1 VTVRNLDAL
10 FRPKSVAVI
19 GASERPGSTG
29 AMVWARVLE
38 GGFEGPLWPVNPK
51 YETLG
56 DHAVIGDPGDLPEAP
71 TVALICTPPATWPG
85 IIHKLGGLGTRAAII
100 VGEVRCDE
108 DRLALRHALS
118 AARPNLLRI
127 VGPGS
132 LGVVSPALRAHLGA
146 PSCTVKAGGVAWVS
160 QSNALTNAVLGWAHA
175 RGLGFSH
182 AVALGGEADVDAGDV
197 LDYLASDPGTR
208 AILLELDTVRAARKF
223 MSAARAAARNKPVL
237 ALRSGRADPAD
248 GLYTAAF
255 RRAGM
260 VRVDALDDL
269 LDEIETLGVGRV
281 AAGATA
287 TLITSDSGLA
297 TLACDAFAA
306 AGDTLAPWPDEAS
319 DAFRQTLPYAVG
331 GNPLQLGD
339 DARPEHFGTALK
351 LLADHR
357 STGTAFV
364 VHASTHGAPVG
375 EVARALIANQ
385 RFAYRGLLA
394 CFFGGVDAAT
404 RDALHAQ
411 GIPVHT
417 TPQRLARAF
426 ARLVDYRMGR
436 ELLMQTPEG
445 LPAQIPE
452 CIDAA
457 QAQARAVL
465 GAGEHQLT
473 GEAAARFLG
482 RFGLRVEAGGVSASG
497 GGAADAA
504 RDVARGSA
512 QGAATDSAQG
522 QRQDPALGATAG
534 FPQGQGEGREEA
546 PGAAAGSAQGRSQQ
560 QASAQ
565 RAVKASTVASAAP
578 QSPDCPEGS
587 ADSSTRPVVDIAV
600 ELHDNDNFGPV
611 FSFTAPSADGVS
623 ESLRVYGLPPLNPM
637 LARDIVTRS
646 PYARLVAPEPALA
659 ALTALS
665 QAVCDVKELVGLA
678 LTLRVYRDHV
688 IVVDPTLTVAPTRS
702 RLAIMPYPRRF
713 EETLDWQGA
722 RVTVRP
728 IRPED
733 EAAHHDFVE
742 AMTPEDLRLR
752 FFGAVGSFDH
762 SQLARMTQIDYDRE
776 MALIATVQSEEGFTR
791 TLGVV
796 RAVADPDNETAEFA
810 VAVRSD
816 QKGRRLGQLL
826 MDRIIKYARVRGIHW
841 LVGEALRENTPMIGL
856 AKACGF
862 TITRTED
869 PGVVG
874 FRMALDEPAAN

>member
-1 VTVRNLDAL
+1 MTVRNLDAL

-29 AMVWARVLE
+29 AMVWTRVLD
-38 GGFEGPLWPVNPK
+38 GGFDGPLWPVNPK
-51 YETLG
+51 YERLDG
-56 DHAVIGDPGDLPEAP
+56 HAVIHDPGDLPEAP

-208 AILLELDTVRAARKF
+208 AILLELDSVRAARKF

-248 GLYTAAF
+248 ALYTAAF

-287 TLITSDSGLA
+287 TLITSDRGLA
-297 TLACDAFAA
+297 TLARDAFAA

-319 DAFRQTLPYAVG
+319 VALMQTLPYAVG

-375 EVARALIANQ
+375 EVAQALIANH

-426 ARLVDYRMGR
+426 ARLVDYRTGR

-457 QAQARAVL
+457 QAQAREAL
-465 GAGEHQLT
+465 AAGEHQLT

-482 RFGLRVEAGGVSASG
+482 RFGLQVE
-497 GGAADAA
+497 
-504 RDVARGSA
+504 
-512 QGAATDSAQG
+512 T
-522 QRQDPALGATAG
+522 
-534 FPQGQGEGREEA
+534 
-546 PGAAAGSAQGRSQQ
+546 
-560 QASAQ
+560 
-565 RAVKASTVASAAP
+565 
-578 QSPDCPEGS
+578 
-587 ADSSTRPVVDIAV
+587 DSSTKPVVDIAV
-600 ELHDNDNFGPV
+600 ELYDDGNFGPV
-611 FSFTAPSADGVS
+611 LRFTTPSADGVS
-623 ESLRVYGLPPLNPM
+623 EPLCVYGLPPLNPM

-659 ALTALS
+659 ALTSLS
-665 QAVCDVKELVGLA
+665 QAVCDVKELVGLT

-688 IVVDPTLTVAPTRS
+688 MIVEPTLNLAPTRS

-713 EETLDWQGA
+713 EETLDWQGV

-776 MALIATVQSEEGFTR
+776 MALIATVQSDEGFTR

-826 MDRIIKYARVRGIHW
+826 MDRIIKYARLRGIHW
-841 LVGEALRENTPMIGL
+841 LVGEALRENAPMIGL
-856 AKACGF
+856 AKASGF

-874 FRMALDEPAAN
+874 FRMALDEAATH

>member
-1 VTVRNLDAL
+1 MTVRNLDAL

-29 AMVWARVLE
+29 AMVWARLLE
-38 GGFEGPLWPVNPK
+38 GGFEGPLWPVNPR
-51 YETLG
+51 YETLSG
-56 DHAVIGDPGDLPEAP
+56 HPVIGDVGDLPQAP
-71 TVALICTPPATWPG
+71 TVALICTPAASWPS

-100 VGEVRCDE
+100 VGEMRCED
-108 DRLALRHALS
+108 DRLALRHALA
-118 AARPNLLRI
+118 AARPHLLRI

-132 LGVVSPALRAHLGA
+132 LGVVTPALRAHFGA

-182 AVALGGEADVDAGDV
+182 AIALGGEADVDAGDV

-208 AILLELDTVRAARKF
+208 AILLELDSVKAARKF

-287 TLITSDSGLA
+287 TLITSDRGLA

-306 AGDTLAPWPDEAS
+306 AGDTLAPWPEQASQALHEA
-319 DAFRQTLPYAVG
+319 LPHAVG

-351 LLADHR
+351 LLAEHR
-357 STGTAFV
+357 GTGTAFV

-375 EVARALIANQ
+375 DVAQALIENQ
-385 RFAYRGLLA
+385 RYAYRGLLA
-394 CFFGGVDAAT
+394 CFFGGLDAAT

-445 LPAQIPE
+445 LPAEVPDA
-452 CIDAA
+452 IDAA
-457 QAQARAVL
+457 QAQARAAL
-465 GAGEHQLT
+465 AAGERELT
-473 GEAAARFLG
+473 GEAAADLLK
-482 RFGLRVEAGGVSASG
+482 RFGLDIETVPTANTAGAGERP
-497 GGAADAA
+497 DAA
-504 RDVARGSA
+504 QTSRESDCVGTD
-512 QGAATDSAQG
+512 AASE
-522 QRQDPALGATAG
+522 R
-534 FPQGQGEGREEA
+534 
-546 PGAAAGSAQGRSQQ
+546 
-560 QASAQ
+560 
-565 RAVKASTVASAAP
+565 K
-578 QSPDCPEGS
+578 
-587 ADSSTRPVVDIAV
+587 PVVDIAV
-600 ELHDNDNFGPV
+600 ELHDDDNFGPV
-611 FSFTAPSADGVS
+611 FRFTAPSADGVS
-623 ESLRVYGLPPLNPM
+623 EPLRLYGLPPLNPT

-646 PYARLVAPEPALA
+646 PYARLIAPEPALA

-665 QAVCDVKELVGLA
+665 QAVCDVREIVGLR
-678 LTLRVYRDHV
+678 LTLRAYRDHV
-688 IVVDPTLTVAPTRS
+688 TVVAPTLRIAPTRS

-713 EETLDWQGA
+713 EETLDWQGL
-722 RVTVRP
+722 RITVRP

-776 MALIATVQSEEGFTR
+776 MALIATVQSDEGLAR

-810 VAVRSD
+810 VAIRSD
-816 QKGRRLGQLL
+816 QKGRRLGRLL
-826 MDRIIKYARVRGIHW
+826 TDRIIRYARARGIHW
-841 LVGEALRENTPMIGL
+841 LVGEALRENTAMIAL
-856 AKACGF
+856 ARSSGF
-862 TITRTED
+862 TITPTED
-869 PGVVG
+869 PSVVG
-874 FRMALDEPAAN
+874 FRMALEKEPEQEKSAATVRGAR

>member
-29 AMVWARVLE
+29 EMVWTRVLD
-38 GGFEGPLWPVNPK
+38 GGFDGPLWPVNPK

-56 DHAVIGDPGDLPEAP
+56 GHAVIHDAGDLPEAP

-208 AILLELDTVRAARKF
+208 AILLELDSVRAARKF

-248 GLYTAAF
+248 ALYTAAF

-287 TLITSDSGLA
+287 TLITSDRGLA

-319 DAFRQTLPYAVG
+319 EALKQSLPYAVG
-331 GNPLQLGD
+331 GNPLELGD

-351 LLADHR
+351 LLAEHR

-375 EVARALIANQ
+375 EVAQALIANQ
-385 RFAYRGLLA
+385 RYAYRGLLA

-457 QAQARAVL
+457 QAQARAAL
-465 GAGEHQLT
+465 AAGEHQLT

-482 RFGLRVEAGGVSASG
+482 RFGLQVEAREGSASE
-497 GGAADAA
+497 GGAGQ
-504 RDVARGSA
+504 VAQDIAQDIAQGSA
-512 QGAATDSAQG
+512 QV
-522 QRQDPALGATAG
+522 
-534 FPQGQGEGREEA
+534 
-546 PGAAAGSAQGRSQQ
+546 AAA
-560 QASAQ
+560 ASDAL
-565 RAVKASTVASAAP
+565 RAS
-578 QSPDCPEGS
+578 DCPES
-587 ADSSTRPVVDIAV
+587 SVDSSTRPVVDIAV
-600 ELHDNDNFGPV
+600 ELHDDDNFGPV
-611 FSFTAPSADGVS
+611 FRFTTPSADGVS
-623 ESLRVYGLPPLNPM
+623 EPLRVYGLPPLNPM
-637 LARDIVTRS
+637 LARDMVTRS

-665 QAVCDVKELVGLA
+665 QAVCDVKELVGLT
-678 LTLRVYRDHV
+678 LTLRVYRDR
-688 IVVDPTLTVAPTRS
+688 VVVVEPTLKLASTRS
-702 RLAIMPYPRRF
+702 RLAIVPYPRRF
-713 EETLDWQGA
+713 EETLDWQGV

-776 MALIATVQSEEGFTR
+776 MALIATVQSEEGVTR

-826 MDRIIKYARVRGIHW
+826 MDRIIKYARARGIHW

-856 AKACGF
+856 AKASGF

-874 FRMALDEPAAN
+874 FRMALDEATEASA

>member
-1 VTVRNLDAL
+1 MTVRNLDAL

-38 GGFEGPLWPVNPK
+38 GGFEGPVWPVNPK

-56 DHAVIGDPGDLPEAP
+56 GRKVIGDVGDLPQAP
-71 TVALICTPPATWPG
+71 TVALICTPPDTWPG

-100 VGEVRCDE
+100 VGEVRSDE
-108 DRLALRHALS
+108 DRVHLRHALS
-118 AARPNLLRI
+118 AARPHLLRI

-132 LGVVSPALRAHLGA
+132 LGVVSPAFHAHFGA

-248 GLYTAAF
+248 ALYTAAF

-260 VRVDALDDL
+260 VRVDSLDDL

-306 AGDTLAPWPDEAS
+306 AGDTLAPWPAEA
-319 DAFRQTLPYAVG
+319 DAALSEALPHAVA
-331 GNPLQLGD
+331 GNPLRLGD

-351 LLADHR
+351 LLAEHR

-375 EVARALIANQ
+375 EVAQALIANQ

-452 CIDAA
+452 AIDAA
-457 QAQARAVL
+457 QAQARAAL
-465 GAGEHQLT
+465 AAGEHQLT
-473 GEAAARFLG
+473 GAAAAQFLE
-482 RFGLRVEAGGVSASG
+482 RFGLSVETQGGDPKK
-497 GGAADAA
+497 GAL
-504 RDVARGSA
+504 A
-512 QGAATDSAQG
+512 QGATQGSTQVLSQQAAQ
-522 QRQDPALGATAG
+522 QS
-534 FPQGQGEGREEA
+534 
-546 PGAAAGSAQGRSQQ
+546 AAAPAQTDCEELV
-560 QASAQ
+560 AAQ
-565 RAVKASTVASAAP
+565 SRK
-578 QSPDCPEGS
+578 
-587 ADSSTRPVVDIAV
+587 PVVALAV
-600 ELHDNDNFGPV
+600 ELHDDDNFGPV
-611 FSFTAPSADGVS
+611 FRFTAPSTDGVS
-623 ESLRVYGLPPLNPM
+623 DPLRVYGLPPLNPM
-637 LARDIVTRS
+637 LARDMVTHSR
-646 PYARLVAPEPALA
+646 YARLIDPEPALT

-665 QAVCDVKELVGLA
+665 QAVCDVKEIVGLS
-678 LTLRVYRDHV
+678 LTLRVFKDHV
-688 IVVDPTLTVAPTRS
+688 VVVEPTLSLAAKRS
-702 RLAIMPYPRRF
+702 RLAIVPYPRRF
-713 EETLDWQGA
+713 EETLDWQGL
-722 RVTVRP
+722 RVTIRP

-776 MALIATVQSEEGFTR
+776 MALIATVTSEDGFTR

-810 VAVRSD
+810 AAVRSD

-826 MDRIIKYARVRGIHW
+826 MDRIIKYARARGIHW
-841 LVGEALRENTPMIGL
+841 LVGEALRENAPMIAL
-856 AKACGF
+856 ARSCGF
-862 TITRTED
+862 TITPTED

-874 FRMALDEPAAN
+874 FRMALDEPAQA

>member
-1 VTVRNLDAL
+1 
-10 FRPKSVAVI
+10 
-19 GASERPGSTG
+19 
-29 AMVWARVLE
+29 M
-38 GGFEGPLWPVNPK
+38 
-51 YETLG
+51 
-56 DHAVIGDPGDLPEAP
+56 
-71 TVALICTPPATWPG
+71 
-85 IIHKLGGLGTRAAII
+85 
-100 VGEVRCDE
+100 
-108 DRLALRHALS
+108 RHALS
-118 AARPNLLRI
+118 AARPHLLRI

-208 AILLELDTVRAARKF
+208 AILLELDSVRAARKF

-248 GLYTAAF
+248 ALYTAAF

-287 TLITSDSGLA
+287 TLITSDRGLA

-319 DAFRQTLPYAVG
+319 DALRQVLPHAVG

-351 LLADHR
+351 LIADHR

-375 EVARALIANQ
+375 EVAQALIANQ

-426 ARLVDYRMGR
+426 ARLIDYRMGR

-445 LPAQIPE
+445 LPAQIPAAV
-452 CIDAA
+452 DAA
-457 QAQARAVL
+457 QAQARAAL
-465 GAGEHQLT
+465 TAGEQQLT
-473 GEAAARFLG
+473 GAAAMTFLR
-482 RFGLRVEAGGVSASG
+482 RFGLRVEAQPDFAES
-497 GGAADAA
+497 DAA
-504 RDVARGSA
+504 
-512 QGAATDSAQG
+512 
-522 QRQDPALGATAG
+522 P
-534 FPQGQGEGREEA
+534 
-546 PGAAAGSAQGRSQQ
+546 
-560 QASAQ
+560 
-565 RAVKASTVASAAP
+565 
-578 QSPDCPEGS
+578 
-587 ADSSTRPVVDIAV
+587 STRPVVDIAV
-600 ELHDNDNFGPV
+600 ELHDDDNFGPV
-611 FSFTAPSADGVS
+611 FRFVAPSVDGVS
-623 ESLRVYGLPPLNPM
+623 EALRVYGLPPLNPM
-637 LARDIVTRS
+637 LARDIVARS
-646 PYARLVAPEPALA
+646 RYARLVSPEPALA

-665 QAVCDVKELVGLA
+665 QAVCDVKEIVGLA
-678 LTLRVYRDHV
+678 LTLRVFKEHV
-688 IVVDPTLTVAPTRS
+688 VVVNPTLSIATTRS
-702 RLAIMPYPRRF
+702 RLAIVPYPRRF
-713 EETLDWQGA
+713 EETLDWQGLQ
-722 RVTVRP
+722 VTVRP

-776 MALIATVQSEEGFTR
+776 MALIATVMSDEGFTR

-826 MDRIIKYARVRGIHW
+826 MDRIIKYARARGTHW
-841 LVGEALRENTPMIGL
+841 LVGEALRENGPMIAL

-862 TITRTED
+862 TVTPTED

-874 FRMALDEPAAN
+874 FRMALDEATDATNATNATAESAQKNSVE

>member
-29 AMVWARVLE
+29 AMVWARLLE
-38 GGFEGPLWPVNPK
+38 GGFEGPLWPVNPR
-51 YETLG
+51 YETLSG
-56 DHAVIGDPGDLPEAP
+56 HPVIGDVGDLPQAP
-71 TVALICTPPATWPG
+71 TVALICTPAASWPS

-100 VGEVRCDE
+100 VGEMRCDD
-108 DRLALRHALS
+108 DRLALRHALA
-118 AARPNLLRI
+118 AARPHLLRI

-132 LGVVSPALRAHLGA
+132 LGVVTPALRAHFGA

-182 AVALGGEADVDAGDV
+182 AIALGGEADVDAGDV

-208 AILLELDTVRAARKF
+208 AILLELDSVKAARKF

-287 TLITSDSGLA
+287 TLITSDRGLA

-306 AGDTLAPWPDEAS
+306 AGDTLAPWPEQASQALHEA
-319 DAFRQTLPYAVG
+319 LPHAVG

-351 LLADHR
+351 LLAEHR
-357 STGTAFV
+357 GTGTAFV

-375 EVARALIANQ
+375 DVAQALIENQ
-385 RFAYRGLLA
+385 RYAYRGLLA
-394 CFFGGVDAAT
+394 CFFGGLDAAT

-445 LPAQIPE
+445 LPAEVPDA
-452 CIDAA
+452 IDAA
-457 QAQARAVL
+457 QAQARAAL
-465 GAGEHQLT
+465 AAGERELT
-473 GEAAARFLG
+473 GEAAADLLT
-482 RFGLRVEAGGVSASG
+482 RFGLDIETVPTANTAGAGERP
-497 GGAADAA
+497 DAA
-504 RDVARGSA
+504 QSSRESDCAE
-512 QGAATDSAQG
+512 TN
-522 QRQDPALGATAG
+522 PAS
-534 FPQGQGEGREEA
+534 ER
-546 PGAAAGSAQGRSQQ
+546 
-560 QASAQ
+560 
-565 RAVKASTVASAAP
+565 K
-578 QSPDCPEGS
+578 
-587 ADSSTRPVVDIAV
+587 PVVDIAV
-600 ELHDNDNFGPV
+600 ELHDDDNFGPV
-611 FSFTAPSADGVS
+611 FRFTAPSADGVS
-623 ESLRVYGLPPLNPM
+623 EPLRLYGLPPLNPT

-646 PYARLVAPEPALA
+646 PYARLIAPEPALA

-665 QAVCDVKELVGLA
+665 QAVCDVREIVGLR
-678 LTLRVYRDHV
+678 LTLRAYRDHV
-688 IVVDPTLTVAPTRS
+688 TVVAPTLRIAPTRS

-713 EETLDWQGA
+713 EETLDWQGL
-722 RVTVRP
+722 RITVRP

-776 MALIATVQSEEGFTR
+776 MALIATVQSDEGLAR

-810 VAVRSD
+810 VAIRSD
-816 QKGRRLGQLL
+816 QKGRRLGRLL
-826 MDRIIKYARVRGIHW
+826 TDRIIRYARARGIHW
-841 LVGEALRENTPMIGL
+841 LVGEALRENTAMIAL
-856 AKACGF
+856 ARASGF
-862 TITRTED
+862 TISPTED
-869 PGVVG
+869 PSVVG
-874 FRMALDEPAAN
+874 FRMALEKEPDEEKSAATVRGAR

>member
-1 VTVRNLDAL
+1 MGTSCGQGGLSRSAAQARDFAYPDEDACLAAGALSPYCGAPVTVRNLDAL

-29 AMVWARVLE
+29 AMVWSRVLE
-38 GGFEGPLWPVNPK
+38 GGFEGPVWPVNPK
-51 YETLG
+51 YSMLG
-56 DHAVIGDPGDLPEAP
+56 SHAVTGDAGDLPEAP
-71 TVALICTPPATWPG
+71 TVALICTPPDTWPG

-100 VGEVRCDE
+100 VGEVRSDE
-108 DRLALRHALS
+108 DRLHLRHALS
-118 AARPNLLRI
+118 AARPHLLRI

-132 LGVVSPALRAHLGA
+132 LGVVTPALHAHFGA

-306 AGDTLAPWPDEAS
+306 AGDTLAPWPAEA
-319 DAFRQTLPYAVG
+319 DAALGEALPHAVA
-331 GNPLQLGD
+331 GNPLRLGD
-339 DARPEHFGTALK
+339 DARPEHFGTALE
-351 LLADHR
+351 LLAEHR

-375 EVARALIANQ
+375 EVAQALIANQ

-452 CIDAA
+452 AIDAA
-457 QAQARAVL
+457 QAQARAAIA
-465 GAGEHQLT
+465 AGEHQLT
-473 GEAAARFLG
+473 GEAAAQFLT
-482 RFGLRVEAGGVSASG
+482 RFGLDAEPQADGRNVSA
-497 GGAADAA
+497 
-504 RDVARGSA
+504 A
-512 QGAATDSAQG
+512 QA
-522 QRQDPALGATAG
+522 
-534 FPQGQGEGREEA
+534 
-546 PGAAAGSAQGRSQQ
+546 
-560 QASAQ
+560 
-565 RAVKASTVASAAP
+565 AAP
-578 QSPDCPEGS
+578 QK
-587 ADSSTRPVVDIAV
+587 PVVDIAV
-600 ELHDNDNFGPV
+600 ELHDDDNFGPV
-611 FSFTAPSADGVS
+611 FRFTAPSADGVS
-623 ESLRVYGLPPLNPM
+623 DPLRVYGLPPLNPM
-637 LARDIVTRS
+637 LARDIVARS
-646 PYARLVAPEPALA
+646 RYARLIDPEPALA

-665 QAVCDVKELVGLA
+665 QAVCDVKEIVGLN
-678 LTLRVYRDHV
+678 LTLRVFSGHV
-688 IVVDPTLTVAPTRS
+688 VVVEPTLSIASTRS
-702 RLAIMPYPRRF
+702 RLAIVPYPRRF
-713 EETLDWQGA
+713 EETLDWQGL

-776 MALIATVQSEEGFTR
+776 MALIATVTNEEGLTR

-810 VAVRSD
+810 AAVRSD

-826 MDRIIKYARVRGIHW
+826 MDRIIKYARARGIHW
-841 LVGEALRENTPMIGL
+841 LIGEALRENAPMIAL
-856 AKACGF
+856 ARSCGF
-862 TITRTED
+862 TITPTED
-869 PGVVG
+869 PGVIG
-874 FRMALDEPAAN
+874 FRMALDET

>member
-1 VTVRNLDAL
+1 MTVRNLDAL

-38 GGFEGPLWPVNPK
+38 GGFDGPLWPVNPK
-51 YETLG
+51 YDTLSG
-56 DHAVIGDPGDLPEAP
+56 HPVIGDVGDLPQAP
-71 TVALICTPPATWPG
+71 TVALICTPPASWPV

-100 VGEVRCDE
+100 VGEVRSDD

-118 AARPNLLRI
+118 AARPHLLRI

-132 LGVVSPALRAHLGA
+132 LGVISPALRAHLGA

-160 QSNALTNAVLGWAHA
+160 QSNALTNAVLGWAQA

-237 ALRSGRADPAD
+237 ALRSGRDDPAD
-248 GLYTAAF
+248 ALYTAAF
-255 RRAGM
+255 RRAGL

-269 LDEIETLGVGRV
+269 LDEVETLGVGRV
-281 AAGATA
+281 AAGGTA
-287 TLITSDSGLA
+287 TLITSDRGLA

-306 AGDTLAPWPDEAS
+306 AGTTLARWPDAAS
-319 DAFRQTLPYAVG
+319 DALAQVLPHAVG

-339 DARPEHFGTALK
+339 DARAEQFGSALK
-351 LLADHR
+351 LLGEHR

-364 VHASTHGAPVG
+364 VHASTHSAPVD
-375 EVARALIANQ
+375 EVARALIENQ

-394 CFFGGVDAAT
+394 CFFGGLDAAT

-445 LPAQIPE
+445 LPERIPE
-452 CIDAA
+452 AIDAA
-457 QAQARAVL
+457 QAQACAALAV
-465 GAGEHQLT
+465 GECQLT
-473 GEAAARFLG
+473 GDAAARLLE
-482 RFGLRVEAGGVSASG
+482 RFGLRVEAQEDCAGAIASP
-497 GGAADAA
+497 
-504 RDVARGSA
+504 RTKS
-512 QGAATDSAQG
+512 
-522 QRQDPALGATAG
+522 
-534 FPQGQGEGREEA
+534 
-546 PGAAAGSAQGRSQQ
+546 
-560 QASAQ
+560 
-565 RAVKASTVASAAP
+565 
-578 QSPDCPEGS
+578 
-587 ADSSTRPVVDIAV
+587 VVDIAV
-600 ELHDNDNFGPV
+600 ELHDDDNFGPV
-611 FSFTAPSADGVS
+611 FRFTAPSADGVS
-623 ESLRVYGLPPLNPM
+623 APLRVYGLPPLNPI

-646 PYARLVAPEPALA
+646 SYARLVAPEPALT
-659 ALTALS
+659 ALTELS
-665 QAVCDVKELVGLA
+665 QAVCDVKEIVGLA
-678 LTLRVYRDHV
+678 LTLRVYHDHV
-688 IVVDPTLTVAPTRS
+688 AVADPTLKLAAKRS
-702 RLAIMPYPRRF
+702 RLAIVPYPRRF
-713 EETLDWQGA
+713 EETVDWQGL

-776 MALIATVQSEEGFTR
+776 MALIATVASDEGFTR

-826 MDRIIKYARVRGIHW
+826 MERIISYARVRGIHW
-841 LVGEALRENTPMIGL
+841 LVGEALRENTPMIAL
-856 AKACGF
+856 AKASGF

-874 FRMALDEPAAN
+874 FRMALDETVGASEEGPRKGG